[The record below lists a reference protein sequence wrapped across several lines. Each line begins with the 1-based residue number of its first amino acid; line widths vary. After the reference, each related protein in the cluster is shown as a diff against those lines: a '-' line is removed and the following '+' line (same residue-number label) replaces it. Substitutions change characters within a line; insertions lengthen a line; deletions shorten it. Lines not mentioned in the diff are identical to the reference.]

1 MANQLRAHTALGA
14 ERRDPDDRAQ
24 RAAEIPLIGIG
35 GAAAVGVRL
44 YRTRQGAENRAVAL
58 DDERCMGE
66 GALARF
72 WDEQPAR
79 GQKGASSTPQARM
92 APRPTR

>member
-14 ERRDPDDRAQ
+14 KRRDPNDRAQ
-24 RAAEIPLIGIG
+24 RAAEIPLIGIR
-35 GAAAVGVRL
+35 GAAAVCVRL

-58 DDERCMGE
+58 DDKRCIGE
-66 GALARF
+66 GTLARF

-79 GQKGASSTPQARM
+79 GQMGANSMPQARM
-92 APRPTR
+92 ATRPTC